1 MHRLYELK
9 ERLIDELIEH
19 ADKELTRESLDTID
33 TLAHAAKNLCKVID
47 AADKGESYRGYY
59 RGGSYARGRGRSA
72 RRDSMGRYA
81 SEGMP
86 GASYEDGYSR
96 AESDLAE
103 KLQHKI
109 SSAPDERTRRIL
121 QDIMDEM

>member
-33 TLAHAAKNLCKVID
+33 TLAHAAKNLCKVIES
-47 AADKGESYRGYY
+47 ADKGASYRGF
-59 RGGSYARGRGRSA
+59 SYARGRGRSA
-72 RRDSMGRYA
+72 MRDSMGRY
-81 SEGMP
+81 SREG
-86 GASYEDGYSR
+86 SYEDGYSR
-96 AESDLAE
+96 AESELAE